1 MLRWMVPGR
10 LISIR
15 FSRTHGG
22 GNRMRRRARSSGSPG
37 GRRGASSEAPAI
49 ARGNDR
55 SVLLFGP
62 VKIIRRRG
70 GRRMSNRRSR
80 HERVGHDSEKYR
92 MDEIVLDTVE
102 NICQVVML
110 LWFTRRG
117 SSAGR
122 NVSPSRPTH
131 GHLDIDPG
139 NVNTAWPT
147 QFFCGC
153 EQSTAASSQGSPDFW
168 PLSWFYGLLIECSM
182 GSGPGEERA
191 VRPAEV
197 FLRRNTLLHAEC
209 DAPG

>member
-1 MLRWMVPGR
+1 MLRWMVPDR
-10 LISIR
+10 LVSAP
-15 FSRTHGG
+15 SPGA
-22 GNRMRRRARSSGSPG
+22 RRRRQVRWHVQSYGSSG

-62 VKIIRRRG
+62 VKVIRQRG

-122 NVSPSRPTH
+122 VVSPSRPTH

-139 NVNTAWPT
+139 NVNTGCLA
-147 QFFCGC
+147 QFFLQMRVIRG
-153 EQSTAASSQGSPDFW
+153 A
-168 PLSWFYGLLIECSM
+168 
-182 GSGPGEERA
+182 ERPTR
-191 VRPAEV
+191 VQFMPSFMVLRP
-197 FLRRNTLLHAEC
+197 TY
-209 DAPG
+209 